1 MGYIFEN
8 HFQGTYTNFAL
19 VAMKIKLK
27 IKPSAEK
34 FRRLHYLVLR
44 A

>member
-1 MGYIFEN
+1 MGYIFGN
-8 HFQGTYTNFAL
+8 HFQNSYDNIAL